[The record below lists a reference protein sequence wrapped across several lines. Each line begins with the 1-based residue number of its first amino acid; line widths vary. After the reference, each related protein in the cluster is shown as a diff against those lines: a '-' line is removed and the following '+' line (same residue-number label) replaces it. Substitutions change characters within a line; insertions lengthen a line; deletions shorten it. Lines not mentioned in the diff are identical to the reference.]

1 MIDIII
7 SMLLSSLMSVFI
19 PLWVVQ
25 TNNNI
30 KNNNNDY
37 VMMYLWNCD
46 VITPWILWFIAPLNI
61 KVLLQVTHLEFK
73 AHYHNRLIKV
83 TINI

>member
-7 SMLLSSLMSVFI
+7 SMFLSSLMSVFI

-37 VMMYLWNCD
+37 VMMYFMKLRRYHTMKTLIYCTLKYKSA
-46 VITPWILWFIAPLNI
+46 VAGHTP
-61 KVLLQVTHLEFK
+61 
-73 AHYHNRLIKV
+73 
-83 TINI
+83 

>member
-1 MIDIII
+1 MLSHCVHLLRYNINFYCVNIMIDIII
-7 SMLLSSLMSVFI
+7 SMFLSSLMSVFI

-37 VMMYLWNCD
+37 VMMYFMKL
-46 VITPWILWFIAPLNI
+46 
-61 KVLLQVTHLEFK
+61 
-73 AHYHNRLIKV
+73 
-83 TINI
+83 

>member
-37 VMMYLWNCD
+37 VMMYFMKLRRYHTMN
-46 VITPWILWFIAPLNI
+46 ILI
-61 KVLLQVTHLEFK
+61 LLHP
-73 AHYHNRLIKV
+73 
-83 TINI
+83 

>member
-7 SMLLSSLMSVFI
+7 SMFLSSLMSVFI

-37 VMMYLWNCD
+37 VMMYL
-46 VITPWILWFIAPLNI
+46 
-61 KVLLQVTHLEFK
+61 
-73 AHYHNRLIKV
+73 
-83 TINI
+83 

>member
-1 MIDIII
+1 
-7 SMLLSSLMSVFI
+7 MLLSSLMSVFI

-37 VMMYLWNCD
+37 VMMYFMKLRRYHTMKTLIYCTLKYKSA
-46 VITPWILWFIAPLNI
+46 VAGHTP
-61 KVLLQVTHLEFK
+61 
-73 AHYHNRLIKV
+73 
-83 TINI
+83 

>member
-7 SMLLSSLMSVFI
+7 SMFLSSLMSVFI

-37 VMMYLWNCD
+37 VMMYFMKLRRYHTMNTLILLHPSA
-46 VITPWILWFIAPLNI
+46 VAGHTP
-61 KVLLQVTHLEFK
+61 
-73 AHYHNRLIKV
+73 
-83 TINI
+83 